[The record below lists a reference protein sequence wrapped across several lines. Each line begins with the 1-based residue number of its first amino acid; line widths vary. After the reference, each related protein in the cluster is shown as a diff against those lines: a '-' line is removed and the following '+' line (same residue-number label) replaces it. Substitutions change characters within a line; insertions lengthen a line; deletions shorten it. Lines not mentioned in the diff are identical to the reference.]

1 MAVNRFAR
9 PWKTAIFCSNGLS
22 VRVPGFPFRRGFS
35 AQSQRTTLRGHL
47 VLLVLVTLLPALLF
61 SALVFYLFAR
71 DERAGLQGG
80 MMETV
85 RALRQAVDT
94 ELKSNVNTLDALA
107 ASELLD
113 RGDLRNFYRMT
124 KRVLASQEGWK
135 TVILHDPSGRELLN
149 LAVPFGSPRGT
160 PVERKA
166 FNDVLQTK
174 RPAFVGFVPS
184 PRTGP
189 VVALRVP
196 VLRDDAVK
204 YILTAAIDPKTF
216 SDILVKQRLSRG
228 FSATLFDQ
236 NKNII
241 ARVPEPEKFIG
252 QGVSS
257 ILDELEPQREGWVVG
272 SSREGLKSYAVFSRS
287 ELSGYTIA
295 LVIPASAIEG
305 PLRRSLSAVAAVGL
319 IFLAL
324 GLGLA
329 VAIGRRISEPIIAL
343 ASSAEAIGKG
353 GTGAALPASSVV
365 EVETL
370 RGSIEDSVRL
380 LEERR
385 HIEQERWE
393 SEQRFGA
400 IFNQVQVGIAECEMN
415 GRFLLV
421 NDGYCAIAGLSRE
434 RLLATRMQDLIHPN
448 DMALYREQIEQLSC
462 DAPHSPTERRYVR
475 PDGSEV
481 WVSSDMSLVCDAEGR
496 PHFFVAVAQ
505 DITDRKHAEEELY
518 RLKDELEKRVA
529 ARTEELTRTNT
540 ELFRTLDQREKLE
553 AQLRQAQKM
562 EAIGALA
569 GGIAHDFNNIL
580 GIIAV
585 HASSL
590 RNANTYGDEAAE
602 KGAAILDMSQRGAAL
617 VQQLLTFA
625 QERAAEHKPID
636 LNTLV
641 SDLMKMMVNTFP
653 RTIAFALDL
662 DPDLPAI
669 YGDQT
674 QVEQALLNLAL
685 NARDA
690 MSDGGRLTIR
700 TARISGEDLHKS
712 HPEATARTYV
722 KIEVDDT
729 GAGMD
734 DQVKERLFEP
744 FFTTKKDLGGSG
756 LGLPVVYGIVSSHR
770 GLIDVESVKGR
781 GTAFRLYL
789 PIRSTA
795 EAAGR
800 PPERAVLAGR
810 GEGVLIVED
819 EKNLLALVETVLK
832 RNGYETFTA
841 VHGEQA
847 VDVYRRN
854 KQEIDLVL
862 LDLGLPVMDG
872 HQVYEELKREDPH
885 VTVVISTGYVDPEV
899 RIDLVKHGVNGFIQK
914 PLTPQAV
921 LQKIRSVLDR
931 RKIIRGRK
939 TNVLAS

>member
-1 MAVNRFAR
+1 MPLWQTVV
-9 PWKTAIFCSNGLS
+9 FCSNGLS
-22 VRVPGFPFRRGFS
+22 VRVPVFPFRRGFS
-35 AQSQRTTLRGHL
+35 PQSRRTTLRGHL

-61 SALVFYLFAR
+61 SGLVFYLFAR
-71 DERAGLQGG
+71 DERAALQSGL
-80 MMETV
+80 METV

-94 ELKSNVNTLDALA
+94 KLKSNINTLEALA
-107 ASELLD
+107 ASDMLD
-113 RGDLRNFYRMT
+113 RGDLQSFYRMT
-124 KRVLASQEGWK
+124 KRVLVSQEGWK

-149 LAVPFGSPRGT
+149 LAVPFRAPPGT

-174 RPAFVGFVPS
+174 QPAFVGFVAS

-189 VVALRVP
+189 VVALRAP
-196 VLRDDAVK
+196 VLRRNQVK
-204 YILTAAIDPKTF
+204 YVITAAIEPKTF
-216 SDILVKQRLSRG
+216 SDILVKQRLSPG
-228 FSATLFDQ
+228 LSATLFDQ
-236 NKNII
+236 NRNII

-252 QGVSS
+252 QGVSA
-257 ILDELEPQREGWVVG
+257 ILDQLAGHEREGWAVG
-272 SSREGLKSYAVFSRS
+272 RSREGEKSYAVFSRS

-305 PLRRSLSAVAAVGL
+305 PLRRSLLAVAAAGL

-329 VAIGRRISEPIIAL
+329 VAIGRRISEPIKAL

-353 GTGAALPASSVV
+353 GLAAALPVSSVV

-370 RGSIEDSVRL
+370 RGTIENSVRL

-385 HIEQERWE
+385 QIEQERWE
-393 SEQRFGA
+393 SEQRFRA
-400 IFNQVQVGIAECEMN
+400 IFNQVAVGIAECEID

-421 NDGYCAIAGLSRE
+421 NDGYCAIVGLSRE
-434 RLLATRMQDLIHPN
+434 QLLAMRMQDLIHP
-448 DMALYREQIEQLSC
+448 DDVALYREQIQHLIC
-462 DAPHSPTERRYVR
+462 GAHSPTERRYLR
-475 PDGSEV
+475 SDGSEI
-481 WVSSDMSLVCDAEGR
+481 WVISDMLLVCDAEGR
-496 PHFFVAVAQ
+496 AQYFVAVSQ
-505 DITDRKHAEEELY
+505 DITGRKHAEEELY
-518 RLKDELEKRVA
+518 RLKDELENRVA
-529 ARTEELTRTNT
+529 VRTEELTRTNT

-585 HASSL
+585 HASLL
-590 RNANTYGDEAAE
+590 RNGKVNGDEAAE
-602 KGAAILDMSQRGAAL
+602 KGAAILDASQRGAAL

-625 QERAAEHKPID
+625 QERAVEHKPID
-636 LNTLV
+636 VNTLV

-690 MSDGGRLTIR
+690 MPDGGRLTIR
-700 TARISGEDLHKS
+700 TARISGEDLRKA
-712 HPEATARTYV
+712 HPDAAARTYV
-722 KIEVDDT
+722 KLEVDDT

-734 DQVKERLFEP
+734 EQVKERLFEP
-744 FFTTKKDLGGSG
+744 FFTTKKDLGGTG

-770 GLIDVESVKGR
+770 GLIDVDSVKGR

-832 RNGYETFTA
+832 RNGYEAFTA

-847 VDVYRRN
+847 VDVYRRH
-854 KQEIDLVL
+854 KEEIDLVL
-862 LDLGLPVMDG
+862 LDLGLPIMDG
-872 HQVYEELKREDPH
+872 REVYDALKRENPH
-885 VTVVISTGYVDPEV
+885 VTVVISTGYVDPDV
-899 RIDLVKHGVNGFIQK
+899 RIDLVKRGVNGFIQK

-939 TNVLAS
+939 ANVLAS

>member
-1 MAVNRFAR
+1 LN
-9 PWKTAIFCSNGLS
+9 
-22 VRVPGFPFRRGFS
+22 VRVPRFPVPQRFS
-35 AQSQRTTLRGHL
+35 AQPQRTTLRGHL
-47 VLLVLVTLLPALLF
+47 LLLVLVTLLPALLF

-71 DERAGLQGG
+71 DERAALQSG

-94 ELKSNVNTLDALA
+94 ELKSNVNTLEALA
-107 ASELLD
+107 ASETLD
-113 RGDLRNFYRMT
+113 RGDLQSFYRMA
-124 KRVLASQEGWK
+124 KRVIATQEGWK
-135 TVILHDPSGRELLN
+135 TVILHDPAGRELLN
-149 LAVPFGSPRGT
+149 LELPFGAPPGT
-160 PVERKA
+160 PVERRA
-166 FNDVLQTK
+166 FNEVLRTK
-174 RPAFVGFVPS
+174 EPSFVGFVAS

-189 VVALRVP
+189 VVALRAP
-196 VLRDDAVK
+196 VLRGDEVK
-204 YILTAAIDPKTF
+204 YVITAAIVPNTF
-216 SDILVKQRLSRG
+216 SDILVKQRLSSTY
-228 FSATLFDQ
+228 SATLFDQ

-241 ARVPEPEKFIG
+241 ARVPEPGKFVGRGI
-252 QGVSS
+252 SA
-257 ILDELEPQREGWVVG
+257 ILDQLGSSNGEGWVKGKDAAAINV
-272 SSREGLKSYAVFSRS
+272 YAVFSRS
-287 ELSGYTIA
+287 EPSGYTIA

-305 PLRRSLSAVAAVGL
+305 PLRRSLSAVAAAGL

-329 VAIGRRISEPIIAL
+329 VAIGRRISEPIKAL
-343 ASSAEAIGKG
+343 AWSAEAIGKG
-353 GTGAALPASSVV
+353 GPAAPVPASSVV

-370 RGSIEDSVRL
+370 GRSIQDSVRL

-385 HIEQERWE
+385 QIEQDRRE
-393 SEQRFGA
+393 SEQRFAA
-400 IFNQVQVGIAECEMN
+400 IFNQVAVGIAECEMD

-421 NDGYCAIAGLSRE
+421 NDGYCAIVGLSRE
-434 RLLATRMQDLIHPN
+434 QLLTRRMQDLIHPH
-448 DMALYREQIEQLSC
+448 DLALYGNEFEQLTC
-462 DAPHSPTERRYVR
+462 GAPHNPTERRYVR
-475 PDGSEV
+475 SDGAEV

-496 PHFFVAVAQ
+496 PQCFVAVAL

-553 AQLRQAQKM
+553 AQLRQAQKI

-569 GGIAHDFNNIL
+569 GGIAHDFNNLL

-590 RNANTYGDEAAE
+590 RNGKASADEAAE
-602 KGAAILDMSQRGAAL
+602 KGAAILDTSQRGAAL

-625 QERAAEHKPID
+625 QERAAEHKAID
-636 LNTLV
+636 LNMLV

-653 RTIAFALDL
+653 RSIAFALDL
-662 DPDLPAI
+662 DPGLPAV

-690 MSDGGRLTIR
+690 MPEGGRLTIR
-700 TARISGEDLHKS
+700 TARISGEDLRKA
-712 HPEATARTYV
+712 HPEASAPTYV

-734 DQVKERLFEP
+734 EQVKERLFEP
-744 FFTTKKDLGGSG
+744 FFTTKKDLGGTG

-781 GTAFRLYL
+781 GAAFRLYL
-789 PIRSTA
+789 PTRATG
-795 EAAGR
+795 AAGR
-800 PPERAVLAGR
+800 PPERAILAGR

-819 EKNLLALVETVLK
+819 EKNLLALVDTVLK
-832 RNGYETFTA
+832 KNGYETFTA

-847 VDVYRRN
+847 VAIYRRH
-854 KQEIDLVL
+854 KDEIDLVL
-862 LDLGLPVMDG
+862 LDLGLPIMDG
-872 HQVYEELKREDPH
+872 RQVYDELKRDDPQ
-885 VTVVISTGYVDPEV
+885 VTVVISTGYVDPDV
-899 RIDLVKHGVNGFIQK
+899 RIELVKRGVNGFIQK